1 MHKVFVYGSLLSHMG
16 NHRILGDSKMLG
28 ISRSPKNFAMID
40 LGYYPGVIINESH
53 PGNVVG
59 EVYEVDD
66 NTLYSLDRLEG
77 YHPSDPKNGLYDRI
91 KIDTDFGEA
100 YIYIYNIR
108 SCRRISFVEN
118 GDWKTYFSNKLTNN
132 NDY

>member
-59 EVYEVDD
+59 EV
-66 NTLYSLDRLEG
+66 
-77 YHPSDPKNGLYDRI
+77 KNL
-91 KIDTDFGEA
+91 
-100 YIYIYNIR
+100 
-108 SCRRISFVEN
+108 
-118 GDWKTYFSNKLTNN
+118 
-132 NDY
+132 